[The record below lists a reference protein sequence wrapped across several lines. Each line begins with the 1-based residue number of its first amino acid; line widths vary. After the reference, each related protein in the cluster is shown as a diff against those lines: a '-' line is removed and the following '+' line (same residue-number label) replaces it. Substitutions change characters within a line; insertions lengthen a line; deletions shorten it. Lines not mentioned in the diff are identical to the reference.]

1 MTLNSNKTIGLIL
14 SLALIC
20 ACRNNSKPVTAIAVL
35 QGPPIKNA
43 KAPLC
48 CSSNIPA
55 RFAVLKTP
63 VNTATVLSD
72 ARLVKSQEGM
82 VWIPPGSFMMGS
94 TDKQA
99 VADEFPRHKVSV
111 TGFWMDQTL
120 VTNNEFRKFA
130 EATGYVTT
138 AEKKPDWNDLKKQL
152 PPGTPKP
159 DDKLLVAASLVFT
172 PPTHPVDL
180 NNAGQWW
187 SWRKGANWRHP
198 HGPGSD
204 INGKGNYP
212 VVQVSWYDAQAY
224 CKWAHKRLPT
234 EAEWEWAARGGL
246 VDKEYPWGDEPVNTG
261 KIKANT
267 WQGHFPDQNSA
278 ADKYYYTSPVGS
290 FPANGYGLYDMAGNA
305 WEWCSD
311 LYSANYYSTINTA
324 AGVSNPTGPAK
335 GYDPEDPYAQK
346 RVLRG
351 GSFLCNASYCSG
363 YRVANR
369 QKSTEDSGTENTGF
383 RCVRDK

>member
-1 MTLNSNKTIGLIL
+1 MQRLNRTFCIIL
-14 SLALIC
+14 LFLLLY
-20 ACRNNSKPVTAIAVL
+20 ACGYNRKPETSVAVL
-35 QGPPIKNA
+35 A
-43 KAPLC
+43 AAPVKKEKVALC

-55 RFAVLKTP
+55 RFASL
-63 VNTATVLSD
+63 TAPSKIVISRGD
-72 ARLVKSQEGM
+72 HSIAFSQNGM
-82 VWIPPGSFMMGS
+82 VWVPAGTFMMGS
-94 TDKQA
+94 GNKDA
-99 VADEFPRHKVSV
+99 FRDEFPRHKVRLD
-111 TGFWMDQTL
+111 GFWMDKTL
-120 VTNNEFRKFA
+120 VTNSEFSKFVR
-130 EATGYVTT
+130 ATGYVTT
-138 AEKKPDWNDLKKQL
+138 AEKKPDWDDLKKQM

-172 PPTHPVDL
+172 PPNHPVTL
-180 NNAGQWW
+180 ENAGQWW
-187 SWRKGANWRHP
+187 SWQKGASWRHP

-204 INGKGNYP
+204 IKGKGNYP
-212 VVQVSWYDAQAY
+212 VVQVSWYDAEAY

-246 VDKEYPWGDEPVNTG
+246 VDKEFPWGNEPVNEG
-261 KIKANT
+261 KPKANT
-267 WQGHFPDQNSA
+267 WQGHFPDQNTL

-311 LYSANYYSTINTA
+311 LYGANYYSIINTA
-324 AGVSNPTGPAK
+324 NGVSNPAGPAK
-335 GYDPEDPYAQK
+335 SFDPENTYAQK

-383 RCVRDK
+383 RCVGDK